1 MWINWKRRVKRD
13 LLVQEDKNTW
23 KIEAEK
29 QQKNLNWI
37 GRGEK
42 VRKSLKRLLKKWW
55 TCAKKLFYKT
65 QISNFDRSK
74 IRFERSSINRV
85 LIELGRFKPKFL
97 SHFQSVKRQIQSIK
111 NLKTQIFEKQSIL
124 MQKLLK
130 AYCFINKMHEYE
142 IKSFSK
148 IVEFNPDLPKTSFS
162 TNLSSKLK
170 H

>member
-55 TCAKKLFYKT
+55 TRAKKLFYKT
-65 QISNFDRSK
+65 QLSNFDRSK

-85 LIELGRFKPKFL
+85 SIKSGRFRPKFL
-97 SHFQSVKRQIQSIK
+97 SHFRSVERQIRSIK
-111 NLKTQIFEKQSIL
+111 NLKNSNFWKTKHFNAETPQSIL
-124 MQKLLK
+124 
-130 AYCFINKMHEYE
+130 FYE
-142 IKSFSK
+142 
-148 IVEFNPDLPKTSFS
+148 
-162 TNLSSKLK
+162 
-170 H
+170 